1 MRTVISRG
9 RYKFPSGGKDT
20 VWARREESGPD
31 SAGAL
36 GPFASVQHVIKGE
49 KVVTGLFL
57 LKVAQSYPVLWSQEE
72 NLFLAARQL
81 TTLNPSS
88 QFPRRP
94 LSFLPAFFP
103 SSLAPSCCV
112 SYSRFH
118 KPHTFTSGNSLF
130 RLLKMEDFFTV
141 SCVVC
146 FYWKLIW
153 HQTGKTPAIKRT

>member
-94 LSFLPAFFP
+94 LSFLPAFFFLLRSLRVAASATLVFTNLTLSLRGTVCSDCSRWRI
-103 SSLAPSCCV
+103 SSRSAALFV
-112 SYSRFH
+112 
-118 KPHTFTSGNSLF
+118 FTENWFG
-130 RLLKMEDFFTV
+130 T
-141 SCVVC
+141 
-146 FYWKLIW
+146 KL
-153 HQTGKTPAIKRT
+153 GKRQP